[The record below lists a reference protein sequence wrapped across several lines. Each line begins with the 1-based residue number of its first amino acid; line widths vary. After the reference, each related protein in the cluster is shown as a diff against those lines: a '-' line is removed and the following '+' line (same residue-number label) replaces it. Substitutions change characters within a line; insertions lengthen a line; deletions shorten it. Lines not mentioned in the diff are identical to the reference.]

1 MGSVSRACKILH
13 LLEEHRQ
20 SVRLTD
26 VARATGIDK
35 ATCHRILAT
44 LVSHGLASRT
54 PTNEYLSLI
63 HRTIKPCVKI
73 GYAAQTE
80 EFAFSRAV
88 TLGIKLSAAKAGI
101 DLIVYDNDYSPAVA
115 LRNTD
120 LLIRQ
125 NVQLVIEFQTD
136 ASVAAVISAKLQAK
150 RIPLIA
156 IEIPHPNAVYFGV
169 NDIQAGLTGGRHL
182 GRWAAEHW
190 RGRADALVLLGLSMA
205 GSFPGSRITGTLL
218 GVREVM
224 PDFSDDKVKILDGN
238 GQHGP
243 SYEAVKHFL
252 RSTKASRILVGA
264 INDPSA
270 LGALQAFRDAGR
282 EQHCAMV
289 GQNASSDAIAEMRS
303 ASTRLIGSVGY
314 FPEQYGE
321 QIIKLALEMIE
332 GKQTPNTVFI
342 KHHMITPTTVGF
354 YYPEAG
360 NKRGGRRRTQSS
372 GEASETRSGEAG
384 VTTRSVD

>member
-1 MGSVSRACKILH
+1 MVGSVSKACKILH
-13 LLEEHRQ
+13 LLEGHEHP
-20 SVRLTD
+20 VRLTD
-26 VARATGIDK
+26 VAKATGIDK

-44 LVSHGLASRT
+44 LVFHGLAGQT
-54 PTNEYLSLI
+54 PTSGYVGLI
-63 HRTIKPCVKI
+63 QRATKPCIKI

-88 TLGIKLSAAKAGI
+88 TSGIKLSAAKAGI
-101 DLIVYDNDYSPAVA
+101 ELIVYDNDYSPAVA

-125 NVQLVIEFQTD
+125 NVHLVIEFQTD

-190 RGRADALVLLGLSMA
+190 RRRADVLLLLGLSMA

-218 GVREVM
+218 GVREVL
-224 PDFSDDKVKILDGN
+224 PDFGDDKVKILDGN

-243 SYEAVKHFL
+243 SYEAVKQFL

-282 EQHCAMV
+282 EQHCALV

-303 ASTRLIGSVGY
+303 PSTRFIGSVGY

-321 QIIKLALEMIE
+321 QIIKLALEIIE
-332 GKQTPNTVFI
+332 GKQTPSAVFV
-342 KHHMITPTTVGF
+342 KHHMITPATVEF
-354 YYPEAG
+354 YYPAPG
-360 NKRGGRRRTQSS
+360 LKPDRRRRTQAGSS
-372 GEASETRSGEAG
+372 
-384 VTTRSVD
+384 V